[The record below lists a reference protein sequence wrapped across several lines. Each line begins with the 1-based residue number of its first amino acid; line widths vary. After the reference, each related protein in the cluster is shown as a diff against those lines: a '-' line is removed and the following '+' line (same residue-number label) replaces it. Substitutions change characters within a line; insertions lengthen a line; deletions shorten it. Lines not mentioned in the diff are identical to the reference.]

1 LWLIINYCLIIKLH
15 LRNHITKQNV
25 VPVKLLQVEAV
36 CGVLED
42 VPYAVKQ
49 VGAFVVPGAEQLHL
63 IQRFSHTGAGCVI

>member
-1 LWLIINYCLIIKLH
+1 M
-15 LRNHITKQNV
+15 
-25 VPVKLLQVEAV
+25 EAV

-49 VGAFVVPGAEQLHL
+49 VGAFVVPEAEQLHL

>member
-1 LWLIINYCLIIKLH
+1 M
-15 LRNHITKQNV
+15 
-25 VPVKLLQVEAV
+25 EAV

-63 IQRFSHTGAGCVI
+63 IQRSSHLSGCFFFQGLNQQKLKNRN

>member
-1 LWLIINYCLIIKLH
+1 M
-15 LRNHITKQNV
+15 TKQYA
-25 VPVKLLQVEAV
+25 VPVKLLQAEEV

-49 VGAFVVPGAEQLHL
+49 LGAFVVPGAEQLHL